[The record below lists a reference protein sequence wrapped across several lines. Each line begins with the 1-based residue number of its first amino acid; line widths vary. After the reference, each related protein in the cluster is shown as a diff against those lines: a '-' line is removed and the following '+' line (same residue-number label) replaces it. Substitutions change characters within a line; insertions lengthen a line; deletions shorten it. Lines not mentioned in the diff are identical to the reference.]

1 MFAKLFKLDNMSYYR
16 KLANI
21 DLQNFDTFKADYK
34 EVKTRLKDVSL
45 DIKKIIDI
53 EQPKNN

>member
-34 EVKTRLKDVSL
+34 EVKTRLKDVSI

>member
-21 DLQNFDTFKADYK
+21 DLQNFDTFKADYI